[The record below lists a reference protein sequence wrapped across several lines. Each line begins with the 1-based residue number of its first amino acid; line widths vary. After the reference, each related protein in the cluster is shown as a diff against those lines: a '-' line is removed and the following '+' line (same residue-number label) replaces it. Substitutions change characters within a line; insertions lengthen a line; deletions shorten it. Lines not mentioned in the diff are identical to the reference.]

1 MVKSNLVAVASPSSG
16 LNDVSG
22 FNQIL
27 DDAMH
32 GPLANS
38 NQKSDLGEAH
48 LGVFGDA
55 DQHMRMVGKKRPR
68 RQTR

>member
-1 MVKSNLVAVASPSSG
+1 MVKSNLVAVASPSFG
-16 LNDVSG
+16 LDDISG

-48 LGVFGDA
+48 IVVFGDA
-55 DQHMRMVGKKRPR
+55 DQHMRVIGKKRPR
-68 RQTR
+68 RQTW